1 MEKYDLSIMMF
12 CFFFFHFISFK
23 KRFFDCK
30 KCLKKIWY
38 SNCHLIALKQRCY
51 NVGDIYK
58 EVSI

>member
-1 MEKYDLSIMMF
+1 MEKYDSSIMMF
-12 CFFFFHFISFK
+12 FVFFFISYHSK